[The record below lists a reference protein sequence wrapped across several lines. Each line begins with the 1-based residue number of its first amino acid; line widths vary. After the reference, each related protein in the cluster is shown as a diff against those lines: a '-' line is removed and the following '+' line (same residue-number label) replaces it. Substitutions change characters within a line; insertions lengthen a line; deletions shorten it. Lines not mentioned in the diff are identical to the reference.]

1 MGREEVYKLCH
12 HDTMELLFVGL
23 GNEGCSVIETVIT
36 IFAIGF
42 LGVAV
47 GVGVVCLMVWMALN
61 ES

>member
-1 MGREEVYKLCH
+1 MRYRCEIGSLKKKVDVK
-12 HDTMELLFVGL
+12 MF
-23 GNEGCSVIETVIT
+23 ETIFA

-61 ES
+61 ED

>member
-1 MGREEVYKLCH
+1 L
-12 HDTMELLFVGL
+12 ELFSSWL
-23 GNEGCSVIETVIT
+23 GDEGGYVIETIIT

-61 ES
+61 ED